1 MLAKVEEELAEMRAQ
16 LKPALWPIFI
26 PSVNDLYRWRVQLA
40 CGCVAEVLTR
50 GKDRFPDE
58 RGYDDRLSRARL
70 PRGEMW
76 CPADHKTPKPYRKIV
91 GWVERVVREMPADPD
106 EDPMGL
112 SAEI

>member
-1 MLAKVEEELAEMRAQ
+1 MSSTPAQ

-26 PSVNDLYRWRVQLA
+26 PSLNDLYRWRVQLA
-40 CGCVAEVLTR
+40 CGCAAEVLTR

-76 CPADHKTPKPYRKIV
+76 CPADHKTPKPYREIV
-91 GWVERVVREMPADPD
+91 EWFGCKSEEAVPA
-106 EDPMGL
+106 
-112 SAEI
+112 AHC